1 MIVVPVDQL
10 SVLHSLQ
17 SFFFFILILIS
28 LSLGLLILSC
38 LFHLTLTLDM

>member
-17 SFFFFILILIS
+17 SFFFFILILSS